1 MADAVSGVVGYPKVS
16 TSLFNSFKPNL
27 QNSEDTWYWFDMLHY
42 RNTGEFAK
50 NLIKNSDT
58 AEKRSF
64 SYGYMSHIATDLIGH
79 SFVNQVVGG
88 PFRLHPQR
96 HVTVENFMDT
106 RMFTDHYGENIN
118 STLKTRLNLPQSM
131 SASIRDLLY
140 DAFYETYDTVPHPIF
155 LSKNDISETLD
166 IFNTVLKTMDN
177 MNVPRPQEPFSD
189 VADILRN
196 SFSDIFQR
204 PPSPPSRGSCGIMDI
219 MSLGITENSR
229 ECYES
234 AFEVMTDWAKYISEL
249 GDWLFER
256 VTALIDFIL
265 TALLALPVTILLA
278 ALYAIELLCY
288 DIYKYFKSS
297 LALFGFVYP
306 DPDNIFTSHGRNL
319 TTTFQS
325 IYDVN
330 ENQNIRTSYVNS
342 SYPRRVD
349 SNNSHLMF
357 PNNGLE
363 LPQTCVDFYAS
374 SHDITPHN
382 FMFFTPFD
390 LSALKFYANLD
401 SPRDLLNIQMKT
413 KPIIG
418 NALDLTTW
426 MIKNAHNDEEK
437 NVVYTNWNLDSDR
450 GYGYKIWNGETPS
463 NEYMW
468 ENIKYV

>member
-1 MADAVSGVVGYPKVS
+1 MLFLELYKVS

-204 PPSPPSRGSCGIMDI
+204 PPSPPSRGSCGIMD
-219 MSLGITENSR
+219 
-229 ECYES
+229 
-234 AFEVMTDWAKYISEL
+234 KY
-249 GDWLFER
+249 
-256 VTALIDFIL
+256 
-265 TALLALPVTILLA
+265 
-278 ALYAIELLCY
+278 Y
-288 DIYKYFKSS
+288 
-297 LALFGFVYP
+297 
-306 DPDNIFTSHGRNL
+306 
-319 TTTFQS
+319 
-325 IYDVN
+325 
-330 ENQNIRTSYVNS
+330 
-342 SYPRRVD
+342 
-349 SNNSHLMF
+349 
-357 PNNGLE
+357 
-363 LPQTCVDFYAS
+363 
-374 SHDITPHN
+374 
-382 FMFFTPFD
+382 
-390 LSALKFYANLD
+390 
-401 SPRDLLNIQMKT
+401 
-413 KPIIG
+413 
-418 NALDLTTW
+418 
-426 MIKNAHNDEEK
+426 
-437 NVVYTNWNLDSDR
+437 
-450 GYGYKIWNGETPS
+450 
-463 NEYMW
+463 
-468 ENIKYV
+468 